1 MRVAFQGELGAF
13 SELAVAQLWGP
24 EAEPVPCR
32 QFDDVLRAVAD
43 GAVDAGVIP
52 VENTA
57 VGRIPGSAE
66 ALQAFPTLVRV
77 DETRVRICPCLLAP
91 EGVSVRDLR
100 RVYSHPAALAQCSR
114 YFRDHPWLEAVRSYD
129 TAGAARD
136 VALHHDGATG
146 AIAGR
151 PAAVRYGL
159 AVLED
164 DIADVRDNHTRFVA
178 VKRGTGASD
187 QLGRPA

>member
-1 MRVAFQGELGAF
+1 
-13 SELAVAQLWGP
+13 
-24 EAEPVPCR
+24 
-32 QFDDVLRAVAD
+32 LR
-43 GAVDAGVIP
+43 P
-52 VENTA
+52 
-57 VGRIPGSAE
+57 RS
-66 ALQAFPTLVRV
+66 FFK
-77 DETRVRICPCLLAP
+77 
-91 EGVSVRDLR
+91 SR
-100 RVYSHPAALAQCSR
+100 RKRRAALRKAAQ
-114 YFRDHPWLEAVRSYD
+114 DLAAGD

-164 DIADVRDNHTRFVA
+164 DIADVQDNNTRFVA
-178 VKRGTGASD
+178 VKRGMGASD

>member
-24 EAEPVPCR
+24 QADPVPYR
-32 QFDDVLRAVAD
+32 EFDDVLRAVAD

-52 VENTA
+52 VENTTI
-57 VGRIPGSAE
+57 GRIPGSAE
-66 ALQAFPTLVRV
+66 ALLAFPTLVHA
-77 DETRVRICPCLLAP
+77 DETLVRIRPCLLAP
-91 EGVSVRDLR
+91 KGVSVRDLR
-100 RVYSHPAALAQCSR
+100 RVHSHPAALAQCSQ
-114 YFRDHPWLEAVRSYD
+114 YFRDHPWLAAVPSYD

-136 VALHHDGATG
+136 IAQHHDGTTG

-151 PAAVRYGL
+151 PAAARYGL

-164 DIADVRDNHTRFVA
+164 DIADMRDNYTCFV
-178 VKRGTGASD
+178 VVRRGTDAGNQRD
-187 QLGRPA
+187 RPA